1 MFESKSFN
9 NVKINNLNGIKRKLT
24 FGTFLITTSLLLS
37 LAGTN
42 KVYAEN
48 VMVDMPSFNSLKS
61 TSEKARDVLED
72 VKEEYNSNKKLEM
85 KYNTLF
91 SYVDRYSTI
100 YNLNSYK
107 VEYIIGDNTNIIS
120 DDIINKT
127 DKEIEIMALK
137 IVKDIKRNPDD
148 YGIEKGQLEELRY
161 TKDLSIREIVKYYSD
176 LFDIDSN
183 LVFAIECFESGYY
196 ESDMVKAYN
205 NPGSLRGNGD
215 FYKYD
220 NIEQGIISHV
230 LTLKEYYIDKG
241 LDTPDKMQSIYCPDG
256 SNWAENVNIIYNDIN
271 NNEEC
276 IKIYDEKEFAKGV
289 K

>member
-1 MFESKSFN
+1 MFESESFN

-24 FGTFLITTSLLLS
+24 FGTFFITTSLLLS

-120 DDIINKT
+120 DYIINKT

-137 IVKDIKRNPDD
+137 IVKDIKCNPDD
-148 YGIEKGQLEELRY
+148 YDVEK
-161 TKDLSIREIVKYYSD
+161 
-176 LFDIDSN
+176 
-183 LVFAIECFESGYY
+183 
-196 ESDMVKAYN
+196 
-205 NPGSLRGNGD
+205 
-215 FYKYD
+215 
-220 NIEQGIISHV
+220 
-230 LTLKEYYIDKG
+230 
-241 LDTPDKMQSIYCPDG
+241 
-256 SNWAENVNIIYNDIN
+256 
-271 NNEEC
+271 
-276 IKIYDEKEFAKGV
+276 
-289 K
+289 